1 MQDFQSYAEIREWK
15 DSRIF
20 MAAASTSKINEIHD
34 EAMKYVFRQSVQ
46 KVRKGPDESDFVWFV
61 TGSGG
66 RLEQGVISDQD
77 HGIVFTGG
85 EEEAAYFQ
93 ELGQELSYG
102 LNETGYPYCEG
113 KVMSSNPLWRRTAE
127 AWKGQLERWIE
138 EESWESI
145 RYLQIFYDARAL
157 EGSGVYISELKSYVH
172 TKMMAGPRLLK
183 RLAENSMH
191 IKPAVGPLGQI
202 LVEEK
207 GKFEG
212 FIDLKQTAF
221 LPYVNSIRL
230 LAMKEGLFETSTL
243 ERISRLAEKAE
254 YKDALEK
261 AERNFRLLL
270 ACRESI
276 FTSARSYEASHYLNV
291 RNLPRE
297 ERAELRNILKG
308 GKKLHQFVQAKIEK
322 GVQ

>member
-15 DSRIF
+15 DSRIS
-20 MAAASTSKINEIHD
+20 MAASSTARINEIHD
-34 EAMKYVFRQSVQ
+34 EAMKYVFRHSVQ
-46 KVRKGPDESDFVWFV
+46 KIGKRPEESEFVWFV

-77 HGIVFTGG
+77 HGIVFQEKVGA
-85 EEEAAYFQ
+85 AAYFE
-93 ELGQELSYG
+93 ELGQEVSYG
-102 LNETGYPYCEG
+102 LDEAGYPYCEG
-113 KVMSSNPLWRRTAE
+113 KVMSSNPLWRKTAE
-127 AWKGQLERWIE
+127 AWKGQLEQWIE

-145 RYLQIFYDARAL
+145 RYLQIFYDARSL
-157 EGSGVYISELKSYVH
+157 EGTGEYISELKSYVH
-172 TKMMAGPRLLK
+172 TNMMVSPRLLK

-202 LVEEK
+202 LAEEK
-207 GKFEG
+207 GMFEG
-212 FIDLKQTAF
+212 CIDLKQTAF

-254 YKDALEK
+254 YGDVLEK

-270 ACRESI
+270 SYRESI
-276 FTSARSYEASHYLNV
+276 FSSASSYEASHYLNV
-291 RNLPRE
+291 RKLSKE
-297 ERAELRNILKG
+297 ERTKLRNILKD